1 MIKRAANKRK
11 RSLCWNGLISDDAYK
26 CILSLGFLQK
36 INLEDRALYTSK
48 NVINQLY
55 WISRGNISTV
65 KKKQKQNLK
74 KNRKTLQNNHTKTL
88 LNNMLL

>member
-48 NVINQLY
+48 KCYKPVVLD
-55 WISRGNISTV
+55 
-65 KKKQKQNLK
+65 LK
-74 KNRKTLQNNHTKTL
+74 REY
-88 LNNMLL
+88 